1 MTDKNKIDFLS
12 FLSED
17 EKKSSVD
24 ITEIKDVSE
33 ASNHY
38 LKVES
43 DILSLEEQIKL
54 KKLELQ
60 QTNDTIVTLMESR
73 GVKSIKLMSGDA
85 VSFTPFYKG
94 HISKANEAEA
104 FGWLE
109 QNNHGELIKNIVS
122 IQFGKGENDKA
133 SKLINSLQADG
144 LSPDQKRKVES
155 MTLNAFLK
163 EQINKGENIPIET
176 FGVFIGNKVKIKR
189 GK

>member
-54 KKLELQ
+54 KKELF
-60 QTNDTIVTLMESR
+60 L
-73 GVKSIKLMSGDA
+73 
-85 VSFTPFYKG
+85 
-94 HISKANEAEA
+94 
-104 FGWLE
+104 
-109 QNNHGELIKNIVS
+109 
-122 IQFGKGENDKA
+122 
-133 SKLINSLQADG
+133 
-144 LSPDQKRKVES
+144 
-155 MTLNAFLK
+155 LK
-163 EQINKGENIPIET
+163 EK
-176 FGVFIGNKVKIKR
+176 
-189 GK
+189 